1 MKVPNDAGVGAA
13 HVLRVFADDPDRM
26 SDLLRDALRLDALR
40 RSELMDSEPEEV
52 FDRLT
57 RLATK
62 LLGTPVATMTL
73 VDDERQYFKSSV
85 GTAVNETPLS
95 HSFCQHVVTGGVPL
109 VVTDARQDPR
119 VTDNAAIDDLDVIA
133 YCGVPLTDAEGHT
146 LGSFCA
152 IEHSPRQWT
161 EIEIEILTE
170 LAHNIMTELD
180 LRAANRA
187 LIARERETRLIIE
200 SAHDAFIAVDA
211 DHLIVDW
218 NPAAERLFGW
228 SSADAIGRYVSE
240 AILPDLAAGYDLE
253 RHASVAA
260 DMPALPVE
268 VTARHR
274 NGRELQV

>member
-1 MKVPNDAGVGAA
+1 
-13 HVLRVFADDPDRM
+13 M

-73 VDDERQYFKSSV
+73 VDDTRQYFKSSV
-85 GTAVNETPLS
+85 GTAVNQTPLS
-95 HSFCQHVVTGGVPL
+95 HSFCQHVVTGGAPL
-109 VVTDARQDPR
+109 VVTDARRDPR
-119 VTDNAAIDDLDVIA
+119 VTDNAAIEDLDVIA
-133 YCGVPLTDAEGHT
+133 YCGVPLTDADGHT

-152 IEHSPRQWT
+152 IEHGPREWT

-187 LIARERETRLIIE
+187 LIARERETRSIIE
-200 SAHDAFIAVDA
+200 SAHDAFVAVDA
-211 DHLIVDW
+211 DHVIVDW

-228 SSADAIGRYVSE
+228 SAAEAIGTLRLRDDP
-240 AILPDLAAGYDLE
+240 ARPRRRLRTGAPRLRRPADL
-253 RHASVAA
+253 
-260 DMPALPVE
+260 PALPVE
-268 VTARHR
+268 VSRPPP
-274 NGRELQV
+274 